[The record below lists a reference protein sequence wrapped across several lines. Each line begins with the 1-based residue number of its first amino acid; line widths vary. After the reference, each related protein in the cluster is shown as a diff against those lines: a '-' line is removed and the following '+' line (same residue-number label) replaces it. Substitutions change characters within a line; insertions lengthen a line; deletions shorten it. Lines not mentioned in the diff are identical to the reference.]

1 MFRRKYMSLDE
12 AVGVIAERLTTYS
25 NGLSGIEDA
34 RGQLIEAL
42 YDGAVRS
49 EGIRWQLVEPHPS
62 EPEPEIPPERTNI
75 ARPYWINKNYKTTM
89 PIFRTAQN

>member
-1 MFRRKYMSLDE
+1 MYRRKYMSLDE

-49 EGIRWQLVEPHPS
+49 EGISWQLVEA
-62 EPEPEIPPERTNI
+62 PPLRTR
-75 ARPYWINKNYKTTM
+75 ARHSSGKDKYCPAVLEK
-89 PIFRTAQN
+89 